1 MFFRFERQTRP
12 AHPTQPT
19 LLLEQTD
26 CRRFAAASSRAECA
40 VRHRHSEKRP
50 AERAERALTRKRRR
64 NQWGADV
71 QTDGGNWR
79 KLAETPRM
87 TGTAS
92 RLSRRW
98 I

>member
-40 VRHRHSEKRP
+40 VWRRHSEKDR
-50 AERAERALTRKRRR
+50 RK
-64 NQWGADV
+64 G
-71 QTDGGNWR
+71 R
-79 KLAETPRM
+79 KGR
-87 TGTAS
+87 
-92 RLSRRW
+92 
-98 I
+98 